1 MKIILD
7 CNIWI
12 SFLIGH
18 DAHLIQRILT
28 DIRFDVYI
36 CDELLEEI
44 HDVSSRAKIRNR
56 ISDEEL
62 DDFFRIIYAFCRMAR
77 IEQKAQS
84 VICDPKDLYLL
95 SLAESI
101 GADYIVS
108 GDADLL
114 DLKQYQQTKMLRLVE
129 YADRLRPTPARERHS
144 GLFRGQ

>member
-18 DAHLIQRILT
+18 QTNLIQQILT
-28 DIRFDVYI
+28 DSRFDVYV

-44 HDVSSRAKIRNR
+44 HDVSSRPKIRTR
-56 ISDEEL
+56 IGDEEL
-62 DDFFRIIYAFCRMAR
+62 DVFFRIIYAFCRMAK
-77 IEQKAQS
+77 IERQAQS
-84 VICDPKDLYLL
+84 EIRDPKDLYLL

-101 GADYIVS
+101 NADYIVS

-114 DLKQYQQTKMLRLVE
+114 DLKQHKQTKLLRLIE
-129 YADRLRPTPARERHS
+129 
-144 GLFRGQ
+144 FRKFLEN

>member
-18 DAHLIQRILT
+18 QTNLIQQILT
-28 DIRFDVYI
+28 DTRFDVYI

-44 HDVSSRAKIRNR
+44 HEVSSRPKIRTR
-56 ISDEEL
+56 IDDEEL
-62 DDFFRIIYAFCRMAR
+62 DDFFRIIYAFCRMAK
-77 IEQKAQS
+77 IERQAQS
-84 VICDPKDLYLL
+84 EIRDPKDLYLL

-101 GADYIVS
+101 NADYIVS

-114 DLKQYQQTKMLRLVE
+114 DLKQHKQTKLLKLV
-129 YADRLRPTPARERHS
+129 D
-144 GLFRGQ
+144 FRKFLEN

>member
-18 DAHLIQRILT
+18 KAQWVQRILT
-28 DIRFDVYI
+28 DLRFDVYA

-44 HDVSSRAKIRNR
+44 HNVSSRDKIRAR
-56 ISDEEL
+56 VSDEEL
-62 DDFFRIIYAFCRMAR
+62 DDFFRIIYAFCRIVK

-84 VICDPKDLYLL
+84 EIRDPKDLYLL

-101 GADYIVS
+101 GADFVIS

-114 DLKQYQQTKMLRLVE
+114 DLKQHKQTKMLKL
-129 YADRLRPTPARERHS
+129 ADFKKLMDN
-144 GLFRGQ
+144 

>member
-18 DAHLIQRILT
+18 QSRLIQRILT
-28 DIRFDVYI
+28 DIRFDVFV

-44 HDVSSRAKIRNR
+44 HDVSSRPKIHSR

-62 DDFFRIIYAFCRMAR
+62 DDFFRIIHAFCRMAR
-77 IEQKAQS
+77 IEQKTQS
-84 VICDPKDLYLL
+84 VIRDPKDLYLL

-101 GADYIVS
+101 EADYIVS
-108 GDADLL
+108 GDTDLL
-114 DLKQYQQTKMLRLVE
+114 DLKRHKQTKMMKLTEFKNLL
-129 YADRLRPTPARERHS
+129 DD
-144 GLFRGQ
+144 